1 MKDFFLILSIFIL
14 TVTFGYLM
22 LYSESLKDEVSNNKE
37 NQQHK
42 YAKKKIEDV
51 SKNKKCKVSE
61 FEVRNEK
68 DIQKIMY
75 SNKNEVTKMKAYN
88 QAVDKGIIPRSNNYQ
103 FALNAY
109 EESVWLKNNGY

>member
-22 LYSESLKDEVSNNKE
+22 LDSESLKDEVSNKKE

-42 YAKKKIEDV
+42 YAKKKTEDV
-51 SKNKKCKVSE
+51 SKNKKYKVSE

-68 DIQKIMY
+68 DIQKIIY
-75 SNKNEVTKMKAYN
+75 SNKNEITKMKAYN